1 MLKSVLKF
9 VRLKI
14 LVTCYAL
21 AFLGSVTNGHITLKT
36 VLAIF
41 VIAAWYIHAA
51 SSNDYADRYIDAINL
66 KNAKDR
72 PLITKDISYRQLW
85 IIHFASGAAA
95 LLLASFW
102 GLIAVVAMVG
112 MLAMDYF
119 YSFKPIRISD
129 RGIVSQ
135 FVLAV
140 GYVFYPFSLGYWS
153 TSMHSGYAWLLALGV
168 YLGFVGRLL
177 LKDFRDVKGDKKHG
191 KMTFLLRHGART
203 TCIVS
208 GVFWFLALVVMGYA
222 LSFKMGI
229 TVILTLGFIQACMF
243 LWMLAHTPLISDQLA
258 IIVLIAKAANITIVA
273 VLALLLCKQQPS
285 LSEFEIEIIPVVL
298 GATLLGLNFIR
309 YKTLVISKS

>member
-21 AFLGSVTNGHITLKT
+21 VFLGSIANGQITLKT
-36 VLAIF
+36 ILAIF
-41 VIAAWYIHAA
+41 VIAAWYVHAA
-51 SSNDYADRYIDAINL
+51 SSNDYADRYIDEINL

-72 PLITKDISYRQLW
+72 PLVTKDISYKQLW
-85 IIHFASGAAA
+85 VIHFSSGIAA
-95 LLLASFW
+95 LLLASFY
-102 GLIAVVAMVG
+102 GVIAVLAMGG
-112 MLAMDYF
+112 MLIMDYV
-119 YSFKPIRISD
+119 YSFKPARISD
-129 RGIVSQ
+129 RGIISQ

-153 TSMHSGYAWLLALGV
+153 TSMGSGYAWLLALGV
-168 YLGFVGRLL
+168 YLGFIGRLL
-177 LKDFRDVKGDKKHG
+177 LKDFRDVKGDEKHG

-208 GVFWFLALVVMGYA
+208 GVFWFLALTVMGYA
-222 LSFKMGI
+222 LSFKIGI
-229 TVILTLGFIQACMF
+229 VVILILGFIQACMF
-243 LWMLAHTPLISDQLA
+243 LWILAHTRLISEQME

-273 VLALLLCKQQPS
+273 ILALLLCQQQAG

>member
-21 AFLGSVTNGHITLKT
+21 IFLGSVANGQITLKT
-36 VLAIF
+36 ILAIF

-51 SSNDYADRYIDAINL
+51 SSNDYADRYIDEINL

-72 PLITKDISYRQLW
+72 PLVTKDISYKQLW
-85 IIHFASGAAA
+85 AIHFASGIAA
-95 LLLASFW
+95 LLLASFY
-102 GLIAVVAMVG
+102 GSIAVIAMGG
-112 MLAMDYF
+112 MLVMDYL
-119 YSFKPIRISD
+119 YSFKPARISD
-129 RGIVSQ
+129 RGIISQ
-135 FVLAV
+135 FVLAI

-153 TSMHSGYAWLLALGV
+153 TSMSSGYAWLLALGV
-168 YLGFVGRLL
+168 YLGFIGRLL

-208 GVFWFLALVVMGYA
+208 GVFWFLALAVMGYA
-222 LSFKMGI
+222 LSFKLGI

-243 LWMLAHTPLISDQLA
+243 LWTLASTPLISRQLEVVA
-258 IIVLIAKAANITIVA
+258 LIAKAANITIVA
-273 VLALLLCKQQPS
+273 VLALLLCQEQAG

-298 GATLLGLNFIR
+298 GITLLGLNFIR
-309 YKTLVISKS
+309 YKTLVISKP